1 MLTNWSEGYVNDI
14 NYTTGYY
21 DGLNSHQLICP
32 FLIANLQPP
41 KVINACELGFGF
53 GVSLNIHAVAG
64 TVKWY
69 GTDFNPSHAF
79 FAQQLANQ
87 GNPDKVVIA
96 DQSFAEFCHRD
107 DLPDFDF
114 ITLHGIWSWISP
126 QNRET
131 IVDFIQRK
139 LKVGGVVYISYN
151 TLPGWAGKSP
161 IRYLLNQYYSK
172 LSATLESK
180 DQAIKSALEHT
191 KNMLSVSN
199 SLLSLSPYLLE
210 QVEQIK
216 EQNSNYVIHEFT
228 NQNWYPMYFSEIES
242 CLKQAKLSYA
252 CSVSYLD
259 DFDEVLFDEEQQ
271 KLLSSIQDPSL
282 FQTAKD
288 FILNK
293 QFRRDYWVKG
303 KSQLTNQQGE
313 KEWKK
318 LNILLVSSTTKI
330 STTIKNYRQTE
341 FKEEL
346 LKPIIE
352 KLSDY
357 KIHSLESLCEALKG
371 DMPPNA
377 LFRIIALLVARK
389 EVVITQSAETI
400 EAATNSCQKFNRAI
414 LDNPFAFN
422 NVNYLASPVSGGG
435 IYYSNIELLFLSAYV
450 QKIPEKQWEKYVRT
464 ILTAHN
470 QLLRKDDNILS
481 SEEEILGEIS
491 RLKKEF
497 LDDRFEITKSLKVV

>member
-1 MLTNWSEGYVNDI
+1 M
-14 NYTTGYY
+14 
-21 DGLNSHQLICP
+21 
-32 FLIANLQPP
+32 
-41 KVINACELGFGF
+41 
-53 GVSLNIHAVAG
+53 
-64 TVKWY
+64 
-69 GTDFNPSHAF
+69 
-79 FAQQLANQ
+79 
-87 GNPDKVVIA
+87 
-96 DQSFAEFCHRD
+96 
-107 DLPDFDF
+107 
-114 ITLHGIWSWISP
+114 
-126 QNRET
+126 
-131 IVDFIQRK
+131 
-139 LKVGGVVYISYN
+139 
-151 TLPGWAGKSP
+151 
-161 IRYLLNQYYSK
+161 
-172 LSATLESK
+172 
-180 DQAIKSALEHT
+180 
-191 KNMLSVSN
+191 SN

>member
-1 MLTNWSEGYVNDI
+1 
-14 NYTTGYY
+14 
-21 DGLNSHQLICP
+21 
-32 FLIANLQPP
+32 
-41 KVINACELGFGF
+41 
-53 GVSLNIHAVAG
+53 
-64 TVKWY
+64 
-69 GTDFNPSHAF
+69 
-79 FAQQLANQ
+79 
-87 GNPDKVVIA
+87 
-96 DQSFAEFCHRD
+96 
-107 DLPDFDF
+107 
-114 ITLHGIWSWISP
+114 
-126 QNRET
+126 
-131 IVDFIQRK
+131 
-139 LKVGGVVYISYN
+139 
-151 TLPGWAGKSP
+151 
-161 IRYLLNQYYSK
+161 
-172 LSATLESK
+172 
-180 DQAIKSALEHT
+180 
-191 KNMLSVSN
+191 
-199 SLLSLSPYLLE
+199 
-210 QVEQIK
+210 
-216 EQNSNYVIHEFT
+216 
-228 NQNWYPMYFSEIES
+228 
-242 CLKQAKLSYA
+242 KQAKLSYA